1 MSLADDISGEQAQ
14 QLAVL
19 YCDLNQA
26 AIPLAPESEI
36 AMWRVNYFRAAR
48 EVAADFGGRE
58 TTTAAGGWVATFTS
72 TVEALLC
79 ARALS
84 SLLGSRSGEPG
95 VSAGLSAGEVTH
107 DCFGIS
113 GIPVREAVALC
124 RRANPGQV
132 LIADP
137 LTVVVAEE
145 TADSFAAVRLESVP
159 DPVAGSAPVTA
170 IAPMVVEAAVRGR
183 RDGPVTSS
191 RYRRPRRFYRDRDRD
206 RRAAADP
213 GRPPPALR
221 LVTNRDLDQTDPAT
235 PTASPGRASGPGGQD
250 TPDRPGVDHLSS
262 ADSPDRPELDHA
274 SSPDRPDSPDHPSST
289 DSHDRPDHPDH
300 PPQTR
305 HGDDP
310 HGGPHLGDIGIR
322 LTILGW
328 VTLEE
333 GEPPVRR
340 AVMRGTQARAVL
352 SMLALRRGP
361 VHKNE
366 LAELLW
372 PTTLPDHW
380 EGALR
385 GLITKSRRFLDAG
398 GLSGRDLLVG
408 EGGYYELRLPAG
420 VALDRD
426 VATALITAAQVTRA
440 DGQPGDAAALA
451 RRAATILERR
461 LLAGPDHA
469 WFDQV
474 RAELVRDRLAALDL
488 CARAGLADGAIEPA
502 KRAAAEALEID
513 PYRESTYR
521 LLMEA
526 HAAAGSRG
534 EALRAY
540 ERCRRM
546 LADDLG
552 VAPAAQ
558 TQALYIELLG

>member
-1 MSLADDISGEQAQ
+1 
-14 QLAVL
+14 
-19 YCDLNQA
+19 
-26 AIPLAPESEI
+26 
-36 AMWRVNYFRAAR
+36 
-48 EVAADFGGRE
+48 
-58 TTTAAGGWVATFTS
+58 
-72 TVEALLC
+72 
-79 ARALS
+79 
-84 SLLGSRSGEPG
+84 
-95 VSAGLSAGEVTH
+95 
-107 DCFGIS
+107 
-113 GIPVREAVALC
+113 
-124 RRANPGQV
+124 
-132 LIADP
+132 
-137 LTVVVAEE
+137 
-145 TADSFAAVRLESVP
+145 
-159 DPVAGSAPVTA
+159 
-170 IAPMVVEAAVRGR
+170 
-183 RDGPVTSS
+183 
-191 RYRRPRRFYRDRDRD
+191 
-206 RRAAADP
+206 
-213 GRPPPALR
+213 
-221 LVTNRDLDQTDPAT
+221 
-235 PTASPGRASGPGGQD
+235 
-250 TPDRPGVDHLSS
+250 
-262 ADSPDRPELDHA
+262 
-274 SSPDRPDSPDHPSST
+274 
-289 DSHDRPDHPDH
+289 
-300 PPQTR
+300 
-305 HGDDP
+305 
-310 HGGPHLGDIGIR
+310 
-322 LTILGW
+322 
-328 VTLEE
+328 
-333 GEPPVRR
+333 
-340 AVMRGTQARAVL
+340 
-352 SMLALRRGP
+352 MLALRRGP

-474 RAELVRDRLAALDL
+474 RAELVRDRLTALDL